1 MYGTASQS
9 STERAASGPEA
20 VSACSACAGNYEDP
34 ERTAPPRQAN
44 EELPEGQGADGI
56 AWTGDAMEED

>member
-1 MYGTASQS
+1 MYGTGSQT
-9 STERAASGPEA
+9 STERAAGGPGA

-44 EELPEGQGADGI
+44 EERPEGEEADGP
-56 AWTGDAMEED
+56 AWPGDALEED